1 MVAHPVNVPIIKTIK
16 SPLKTMKG
24 LYPKS
29 WLGFQALVNS
39 AVVLTKG
46 NLSQYTLMM
55 EKELNELYQ
64 MGKELFDA
72 GRYSEAEPI
81 LREVIRRSSSYA
93 DVLNKLGVI
102 AHLKGNLKEAVEFFE
117 RAIEINPRY
126 TEASL
131 NLSITYN
138 ELGEFKKAQEVF
150 SVAAQIAHPTPL
162 SLDPFVAGKL
172 ANEHFKIGNIYL
184 DFGMYDEAIEE
195 YKKALRLHDKAADI
209 HTRLGMA
216 LRNKGNYEEAMV
228 HFNRAKEINPDYG
241 PAWVQSGLTYYM
253 KGMIGLAVEEWEA
266 ALRQNPNLS
275 EAKTYLKLIKK
286 EAEGSVEKK

>member
-1 MVAHPVNVPIIKTIK
+1 
-16 SPLKTMKG
+16 
-24 LYPKS
+24 
-29 WLGFQALVNS
+29 
-39 AVVLTKG
+39 
-46 NLSQYTLMM
+46 M

-64 MGKELFDA
+64 MGKELFEA

-81 LREVIRRSSSYA
+81 LREVIRRAPSYA

-102 AHLKGNLKEAVEFFE
+102 AHLKGDLKEAAGFFE
-117 RAIEINPRY
+117 RALTINPGY

-138 ELGEFKKAQEVF
+138 DLGEFKKAQEVF
-150 SVAAQIAHPTPL
+150 SLAAQIAHPTPS

-195 YKKALRLHDKAADI
+195 YTKALRLRDRAADI
-209 HTRLGMA
+209 HTKLGIA

-228 HFNRAKEINPDYG
+228 QFNKAREINPAYG

-253 KGMIGLAVEEWEA
+253 KGMIGLAIEEWEA
-266 ALRQNPNLS
+266 ALQQNPDLS
-275 EAKTYLKLIKK
+275 DAKTYLKLIKK
-286 EAEGSVEKK
+286 DEGAEGP

>member
-1 MVAHPVNVPIIKTIK
+1 MRWEGFPAALICPHLFIDSKLAKHLDKEQFKT
-16 SPLKTMKG
+16 
-24 LYPKS
+24 LYFES
-29 WLGFQALVNS
+29 MDTES
-39 AVVLTKG
+39 
-46 NLSQYTLMM
+46 
-55 EKELNELYQ
+55 NELYQ
-64 MGKELFDA
+64 MGIQLFDA

-81 LREVIRRSSSYA
+81 LRELTRRNPYYA
-93 DVLNKLGVI
+93 DVLNKLGII

-117 RAIEINPRY
+117 KALEINPKY

-138 ELGEFKKAQEVF
+138 DLGEFKKAQEIL
-150 SVAAQIAHPTPL
+150 SIAAQIAHPTPT

-195 YKKALRLHDKAADI
+195 YHRALRLHDKAADI
-209 HTRLGMA
+209 HTKLGIA

-228 HFNRAKEINPDYG
+228 HFNKAKEINPGYG
-241 PAWVQSGLTYYM
+241 PAWIQTGLTYYM

-266 ALRQNPNLS
+266 ALGQNPNLT
-275 EAKTYLKLIKK
+275 EARTYLKLIKK
-286 EAEGSVEKK
+286 NEVAEE